1 MKLIFNTPINDLSFG
16 NVGLNILREFYKQQD
31 KVVIFPIGDPNFS
44 AYDKI
49 DKDFAKWINNS
60 IKYRFHNL
68 NKDYPTLTLWHLNG
82 SEKFIGKNNTL
93 FTFHELDDLTF
104 SEKKVS
110 EFQDNVLLSNPES
123 VSIFKENGLNNVKQL
138 NIGFDP
144 DFHVI
149 DKEIVKGKVHFTL
162 SGKFEKRKH
171 TKEIIKSW
179 LKKFGNDNRY
189 MLSCCITNPFLK
201 EEQQKQLLASILDNK
216 HYSNINFIP
225 RLKTNSE
232 VNHFLN
238 SSHIDLTGLS
248 GGEGWNLPA
257 FNATCLGKWSIVC
270 NHSGHK
276 AWATKDNSILIE
288 PDEKEDVYDG
298 LFFSKGSNWNQG
310 RIYKFNEAKAV
321 SAMEKAISMHGNIN
335 QNGLKTA
342 EKFTYEKTVKKI
354 KEIIKNG

>member
-1 MKLIFNTPINDLSFG
+1 MNLIFNTPINDLSFG
-16 NVGLNILREFYKQQD
+16 NVGVNILREFYKQDD
-31 KVVIFPIGDPNFS
+31 KVVIFPIGDPSFT

-49 DKDFAKWINNS
+49 DEDFAKWVENS
-60 IKYRFHNL
+60 INYRYHNL

-82 SEKFIGKNNTL
+82 SEKYIGKNNTL

-104 SEKKVS
+104 AEKKVS
-110 EFQDNVLLSNPES
+110 QLQDNLLLSNPDS
-123 VSIFKENGLNNVKQL
+123 VSLFKEAGVNNTHQL

-144 DFHVI
+144 DFHNI
-149 DKEIVKGKVHFTL
+149 DKEFVKGKIHFTL

-171 TKEIIKSW
+171 TKEIIKTW
-179 LKKFGNDNRY
+179 LKKYGNDNRY
-189 MLSCCITNPFLK
+189 LLSCCITNPFLK
-201 EEQQKQLLASILDNK
+201 EDQQKQLLASLLDGK
-216 HYSNINFIP
+216 HYSNINFLP

-257 FNATCLGKWSIVC
+257 FNATCLGKWSIVS

-276 AWATKDNSILIE
+276 AWATKDNCILVE

-310 RIYKFNEAKAV
+310 KIYKFNEEKAV
-321 SAMEKAISMHGNIN
+321 TAMEKAVDLQGNVN
-335 QNGLKTA
+335 EGGLKTA
-342 EKFTYEKTVKKI
+342 KQFTYEKTVNKI
-354 KEIIKNG
+354 KEIIQNG